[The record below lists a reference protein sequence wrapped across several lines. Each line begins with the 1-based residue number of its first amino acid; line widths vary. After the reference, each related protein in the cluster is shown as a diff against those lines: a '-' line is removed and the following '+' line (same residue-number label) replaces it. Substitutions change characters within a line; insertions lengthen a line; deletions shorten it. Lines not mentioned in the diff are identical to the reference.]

1 MRQCPCRTLLNRQ
14 ATLKLT
20 ILQKGLLIVLL
31 SVVLQV
37 ICVGALYA
45 LQNEVE
51 RELARARHSAQ
62 IVHTTEETVR
72 DLYFT
77 GNAVRM
83 GREFRIGEASRA
95 MDTVYPKTKMRLKE
109 LRKLVGDN
117 QEEQALVNNVERPL
131 LEMGENIYRA
141 RDLGRSGDIDRA
153 RELLLKSSEDA
164 KTFIPRLADSL
175 FILLNKEKQIEDA
188 SPVIQE
194 DIRKKIQ
201 IGLVIMLSLNIGLAL
216 GLTAMFNRG
225 LAVRLKTLS
234 DNVTRLASNQPLQE
248 PLKGTDEL
256 ASLDSAFRTMAKAL
270 AEARENEQALVENA
284 REVICSLSSDL
295 RFSSANQ
302 AVEFLIGYDR
312 VQLIGTRFVSII
324 APTDIED
331 TLEYFS
337 QAKLHQIEKPLENRA
352 VCKDGSHRN
361 FEWSVSWSAE
371 KQSFFCVAHDVTEAK
386 RIEKMKQEF
395 VAMVSHDLRSPL
407 ASIQA
412 FHECLDRGVYGQL
425 SADGAQSL
433 HSVDSS
439 ISRLLNL
446 IGDLLDVEKLETG
459 VMTLNMAPVKAA
471 ALFEQSLHSV
481 EDLARKK
488 SIKIVTDCPELL
500 VEADGSRLVQ
510 VLVNLL
516 SNAIK
521 FSPNSTTIDMSVKED
536 GEQILFEITDRGR
549 GIPLDQIETVFDRF
563 TQVEAADGKHRQGS
577 GLGLAICKAI
587 VTQHRGYIGVRS
599 RPNEGSTFWFSVPS
613 MSHFLSV

>member
-1 MRQCPCRTLLNRQ
+1 M
-14 ATLKLT
+14 KLT

-51 RELARARHSAQ
+51 RELARSRHSAL
-62 IVHTTEETVR
+62 IVHTAEETVR

-95 MDTVYPKTKMRLKE
+95 MDSVYPKTKVRLKE
-109 LRKLVGDN
+109 LRKLIGDN
-117 QEEQALVNNVERPL
+117 QEEQVLVNNVEGPL

-153 RELLLKSSEDA
+153 KELLLKSSEDA
-164 KTFIPRLADSL
+164 KTFIPHLADNL

-194 DIRKKIQ
+194 DFRKKIQ
-201 IGLVIMLSLNIGLAL
+201 LGLVIMLSLNVGLAI

-225 LAVRLKTLS
+225 LAARLKTLS
-234 DNVTRLASNQPLQE
+234 DNVTRLASNQPLRE
-248 PLKGTDEL
+248 PLKGADEL
-256 ASLDSAFRTMAKAL
+256 AALDSAFRTMATAL

-302 AVEFLIGYDR
+302 AVESFIGYDR
-312 VQLIGTRFVSII
+312 SHLVGTRFVSII
-324 APTDIED
+324 SPTDIEE

-337 QAKLHQIEKPLENRA
+337 RAKAQQMVKPLENRA
-352 VCKDGSHRN
+352 VCKDGSLRS
-361 FEWSVSWSAE
+361 FEWSVSWSAD

-425 SADGAQSL
+425 SQDGAHSL

-459 VMTLNMAPVKAA
+459 VMSLNMAPVEVPS
-471 ALFEQSLHSV
+471 LFEQSLNSV

-488 SIKIVTDCPELL
+488 SIEIKTECPKLL
-500 VEADGSRLVQ
+500 IEADGSRLVQ

-516 SNAIK
+516 ANAIK
-521 FSPNSTTIDMSVKED
+521 FSPNSTTIEMSVKQD
-536 GEQILFEITDRGR
+536 GEQVLFEVADHGR
-549 GIPLDQIETVFDRF
+549 GIPQDQIETVFDRF
-563 TQVEAADGKHRQGS
+563 TQVEAADGKNRQGS

-587 VTQHRGYIGVRS
+587 VTQHHGAIGVRS
-599 RPNEGSTFWFSVPS
+599 RPNQGSTFWFTVPS
-613 MSHFLSV
+613 GIKVST

>member
-1 MRQCPCRTLLNRQ
+1 MLAVFLTDRPTI
-14 ATLKLT
+14 LKLT

-31 SVVLQV
+31 SVVLQL

-51 RELARARHSAQ
+51 RELARSQHSSL
-62 IVHTTEETVR
+62 IVHTADATVR

-83 GREFRIGEASRA
+83 GRDFRIGEASRA
-95 MDTVYPKTKMRLKE
+95 MDTVYPKTKKRLKE
-109 LRKLVGDN
+109 LRALVGDN

-141 RDLGRSGDIDRA
+141 RDLGRSGDIEGA
-153 RELLLKSSEDA
+153 RQLIVKTGEDS

-175 FILLNKEKQIEDA
+175 FVLLNKEKQIEDA

-201 IGLVIMLSLNIGLAL
+201 IGLVIMLSLNVGLAV
-216 GLTAMFNRG
+216 GLTAMFNKG
-225 LAVRLKTLS
+225 LAARLKALS
-234 DNVTRLASNQPLQE
+234 ENVNRLASNQPLGE

-256 ASLDSAFRTMAKAL
+256 AALDSAFRTMAAAL

-295 RFSSANQ
+295 RFTSANQ
-302 AVEFLIGYDR
+302 AIESLIGYDR
-312 VQLIGTRFVSII
+312 VQLVGTRFVSII
-324 APTDIED
+324 AQTDIEE

-337 QAKLHQIEKPLENRA
+337 QSKSQQMEKPLANRT
-352 VCKDGSHRN
+352 VCKDGSHRD
-361 FEWSVSWSAE
+361 FEWSVSWSSD
-371 KQSFFCVAHDVTEAK
+371 KQSFFCVAHDVSEAK

-412 FHECLDRGVYGQL
+412 FHECLDRGIYGKL
-425 SADGAQSL
+425 SEDGAQSL

-459 VMTLNMAPVKAA
+459 VMTLNIAPVEVPF
-471 ALFEQSLHSV
+471 LLEQSLHSV

-488 SIKIVTDCPELL
+488 GIEIKTDCPELL
-500 VEADGSRLVQ
+500 IEADGSRLVQ

-521 FSPNSTTIDMSVKED
+521 FSPDSTTIDMRVKQD
-536 GEQILFEITDRGR
+536 GKQVLFEVADKGR
-549 GIPLDQIETVFDRF
+549 GIPQDQIETVFDRF
-563 TQVEAADGKHRQGS
+563 TQVEATDGKNGQGS

-587 VTQHRGYIGVRS
+587 VTQHKGDIGVRS
-599 RPNEGSTFWFSVPS
+599 RPNEGSTFWFTMPS
-613 MSHFLSV
+613 DKQL